1 MVSSRFLLHA
11 IAVAALLIP
20 TNCKKEEVSTGE
32 TESMTV
38 QPVENCATPQP
49 TPAELTQFYQFASA
63 VGAFS
68 VTDDARLSTPV
79 EVPVYVWVIR
89 KGDVGAVSQ
98 QRVNAMIQLLNERY
112 VGTRYRFRLVART
125 EITNH
130 PEWYS
135 MIGGS
140 AAERAAKRALRK
152 GGRETLN
159 VWTAYAGRVSSTRIV
174 TGYARRGGAL
184 DGIVIIPA
192 NVTQTT
198 AIHEVG
204 HWLGLLHTFQGGC
217 TTPNDGVADTPQ
229 EESATDGCPA
239 NRDSCRAPG
248 VDPVR
253 NYMDYS
259 SCRSEFT
266 AGQRQLM
273 NASWPIDGRGV
284 LMFQR

>member
-1 MVSSRFLLHA
+1 VAGSAAAGPKPGRTSFSVKLGRAWSDAENPMLCPSDDWRQKVSSRFLLHA

-152 GGRETLN
+152 GGLKRLTSGRLML
-159 VWTAYAGRVSSTRIV
+159 AGS
-174 TGYARRGGAL
+174 AA
-184 DGIVIIPA
+184 PA
-192 NVTQTT
+192 
-198 AIHEVG
+198 
-204 HWLGLLHTFQGGC
+204 
-217 TTPNDGVADTPQ
+217 
-229 EESATDGCPA
+229 S
-239 NRDSCRAPG
+239 
-248 VDPVR
+248 
-253 NYMDYS
+253 
-259 SCRSEFT
+259 
-266 AGQRQLM
+266 
-273 NASWPIDGRGV
+273 
-284 LMFQR
+284 